1 MEIEK
6 YIVAGDATL
15 VDMVL
20 EGDNQAFTAL
30 FNRYGASLH
39 QIYLVRTGGN
49 SDDTDDLIQEIFVKA
64 YLNLSSYDRRY
75 AFGQWIY
82 TIAKN
87 TFIDYVRKRRDV
99 LSIDNTRGEYI
110 RQPVSLTP
118 NPEESIIIVQR
129 RRQLEENLEKMTPKY
144 RRLIELRFFKDL
156 SYEEIAEQLGLPLGT
171 VKTQIHRART
181 QLCNFN
187 TKSGI

>member
-6 YIVAGDATL
+6 YIVAGDAAL
-15 VDMVL
+15 VEMVL
-20 EGDNQAFTAL
+20 EGDNRAFEHL
-30 FNRYGASLH
+30 FNRYGESLR

-49 SDDTDDLIQEIFVKA
+49 GDDTNDLIQEIFVKA

-87 TFIDYVRKRRDV
+87 TFIDYVRKRRDD

-118 NPEESIIIVQR
+118 NPEESIINVQR
-129 RRQLEENLEKMTPKY
+129 RRQLEENLEKMPAKY

-156 SYEEIAEQLGLPLGT
+156 SYDEIAEQLALPLGT

-181 QLCNFN
+181 LLCNYI
-187 TKSGI
+187 TLSGI

>member
-6 YIVAGDATL
+6 YIVAGDAAL

-20 EGDNQAFTAL
+20 AGDNRAFEHL

-39 QIYLVRTGGN
+39 QIYLIRTGGN
-49 SDDTDDLIQEIFVKA
+49 GDDTNDLIQEIFVKA

-87 TFIDYVRKRRDV
+87 TFIDYVRKRRDD

-118 NPEESIIIVQR
+118 NPEESIINVQR
-129 RRQLEENLEKMTPKY
+129 RRQLEENLEKMPPKY

-181 QLCNFN
+181 QLCNFI
-187 TKSGI
+187 TESGI